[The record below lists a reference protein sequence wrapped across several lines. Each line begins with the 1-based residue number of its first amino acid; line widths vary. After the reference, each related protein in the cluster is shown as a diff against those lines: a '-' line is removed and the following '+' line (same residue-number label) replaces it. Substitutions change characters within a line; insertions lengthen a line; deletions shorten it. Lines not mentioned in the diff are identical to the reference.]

1 MPMPPAQTKK
11 TRRTQ
16 PKSENCGTRQRP
28 RTPPMAVSRFLSPRT
43 LRRGST
49 SSPKHC
55 TPYWTPD
62 CLELSQKLLSLTAT
76 PHAGGDLNI
85 SMTWPS
91 NTTLDAWFSTHLH
104 FPPKFPSYNTLLES
118 LTSFPPEFKDADA
131 TLVRTKKLR
140 IYPQKQTT
148 RHWNRYTGL
157 ARFWFN
163 QALQPPQTTQH
174 QSHPQRSSPPP
185 KTPLRCLGF

>member
-1 MPMPPAQTKK
+1 MPVSPAQTKK
-11 TRRTQ
+11 TNSQT
-16 PKSENCGTRQRP
+16 KSENCGNTTATTNTTDGR
-28 RTPPMAVSRFLSPRT
+28 LT
-43 LRRGST
+43 LPQSENTSQGGST

-118 LTSFPPEFKDADA
+118 LTSFPFEFLDID
-131 TLVRTKKLR
+131 VIFVCIKKLR
-140 IYPQKQTT
+140 IYPQK
-148 RHWNRYTGL
+148 
-157 ARFWFN
+157 
-163 QALQPPQTTQH
+163 
-174 QSHPQRSSPPP
+174 
-185 KTPLRCLGF
+185 